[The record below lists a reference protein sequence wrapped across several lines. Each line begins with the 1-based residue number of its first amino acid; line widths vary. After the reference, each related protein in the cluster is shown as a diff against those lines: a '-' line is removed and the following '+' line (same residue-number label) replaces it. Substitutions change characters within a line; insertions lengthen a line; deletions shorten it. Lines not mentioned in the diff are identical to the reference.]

1 MYDLSAYLYSL
12 IPWGTDVIIGVQSWR
27 TPWLDAL
34 FVAVSLDTRGALFA
48 LLLPLIYWSIDRSL
62 GVELIYLNLLAQFAT
77 ASIKL
82 AFAMPRPE
90 SLGIESFGR
99 MPESYSFPSGHA
111 QVAVTIFGYLAI
123 KTRNPWL
130 RLFWLSLIPLTSF
143 SRIYLGAHYPQDVI
157 GGILIGVISIGLFC
171 LLYPPI
177 KSWTDH
183 QSITLLVILSLASA
197 AIPLLLYLFTGR
209 GANSFQPALLAS
221 GLWAG
226 VNLGL
231 IMEGRFVGFSV
242 EGPWGKRLLRA
253 IVGLSALGLLYGAVA
268 LVGVWL
274 AADVTISLLAQWLQY
289 CLVGW
294 GFACGAPWLFTV
306 LRLSPKTTAADSE
319 LAPMS

>member
-1 MYDLSAYLYSL
+1 MCDLRVYLYSL
-12 IPWGTDVIIGVQSWR
+12 IPWGTDFIIGVQSWR

-34 FVAVSLDTRGALFA
+34 FMAASLDTRGALFA
-48 LLLPLIYWSIDRSL
+48 LLLPLIYWCIDRSL
-62 GVELIYLNLLAQFAT
+62 GVELIYLNIFAQLAT

-123 KTRNPWL
+123 KARNPWL
-130 RLFWLSLIPLTSF
+130 RLFWLSLIPLVSF

-171 LLYPPI
+171 LFYPPI
-177 KSWTDH
+177 KSWTDS
-183 QSITLLVILSLASA
+183 QSLTPLVILSLASA
-197 AIPLLLYLFTGR
+197 AIPLCLYFLTGR
-209 GANSFQPALLAS
+209 EANSSQPALLAS
-221 GLWAG
+221 GLLAG

-231 IMEGRFVGFSV
+231 IMENKFVGFSV
-242 EGPWGKRLLRA
+242 EGSWGKRLLRA
-253 IVGLSALGLLYGAVA
+253 ILGLSALGLLYGVVG

-274 AADVTISLLAQWLQY
+274 AGDMESSLVAQWLQY
-289 CLVGW
+289 SLVGW
-294 GFACGAPWLFTV
+294 GLACGAPLLFTA
-306 LRLSPKTTAADSE
+306 LSLSPKTTAADSE
-319 LAPMS
+319 LAPVL

>member
-1 MYDLSAYLYSL
+1 MYELSVYLHSL
-12 IPWGTDVIIGVQSWR
+12 VPWGTDVIIGVQSWR
-27 TPWLDAL
+27 TPWFDAL
-34 FVAVSLDTRGALFA
+34 FMAASLDKRGALFA
-48 LLLPLIYWSIDRSL
+48 LLLPLIYWCVDRSL
-62 GVELIYLNLLAQFAT
+62 GVELIYLNILAQFAT
-77 ASIKL
+77 ASVKL
-82 AFAMPRPE
+82 AFAIPRPE

-123 KTRNPWL
+123 KARNPWL

-143 SRIYLGAHYPQDVI
+143 SRVYLGVHYPQDVI

-177 KSWTDH
+177 KSWTDT
-183 QSITLLVILSLASA
+183 QSLTLLVILSLASA
-197 AIPLLLYLFTGR
+197 TIPLLLYLFTGR

-221 GLWAG
+221 GLLAG

-231 IMEGRFVGFSV
+231 IMENKFVGFSV

-253 IVGLSALGLLYGAVA
+253 IVGLSALGLLYGAVG

-294 GFACGAPWLFTV
+294 GLACGAPWLFTV
-306 LRLSPKTTAADSE
+306 LSLSQKTIAADSE
-319 LAPMS
+319 LAPVL